1 MDNVK
6 GLTGLANLGN
16 TCYLNATMQ
25 ILAHTKLFNNLL
37 DTINKKQLKNSNKN
51 ELIFEW
57 DNLRQLMWDKN
68 CTINPQRWVSC
79 VKEFAKCKN
88 NGLFL
93 SDEQNDISE
102 FLLFLFESFHDTLKK
117 KVKIEVTGNVKTT
130 QDRLAVKC
138 YNMLKLQYKNDYSEI
153 FNIFYGIKYVEIKDL
168 NDKSLSV
175 NPDLFLFLDLNIPK
189 KKKVSL
195 YDCLDLYFQE
205 EYLTGDNQY
214 YYEKNKAKIDAKKK
228 LNIWSFPEVLIIIIQ
243 RFEINYKT
251 QNISKNNSNIGIEIE
266 HLDLNKYVKGYN
278 NANNIYSL
286 YGVCNY
292 IGNINCGHYTATIKN
307 NDNWYN
313 YDDETISLLNNNN
326 IITNKAYCLFYQKN

>member
-1 MDNVK
+1 
-6 GLTGLANLGN
+6 
-16 TCYLNATMQ
+16 
-25 ILAHTKLFNNLL
+25 
-37 DTINKKQLKNSNKN
+37 
-51 ELIFEW
+51 
-57 DNLRQLMWDKN
+57 
-68 CTINPQRWVSC
+68 
-79 VKEFAKCKN
+79 
-88 NGLFL
+88 
-93 SDEQNDISE
+93 
-102 FLLFLFESFHDTLKK
+102 
-117 KVKIEVTGNVKTT
+117 
-130 QDRLAVKC
+130 
-138 YNMLKLQYKNDYSEI
+138 MLKLQYKNDYSEI

-189 KKKVSL
+189 KKNVSL

-214 YYEKNKAKIDAKKK
+214 YYEKNKTKIDAKKK
-228 LNIWSFPEVLIIIIQ
+228 LNMWSFPEVLIIIIQ

-251 QNISKNNSNIGIEIE
+251 QNISKNNSNIDIEIE
-266 HLDLNKYVKGYN
+266 NLDLNKYVKGYD

-292 IGNINCGHYTATIKN
+292 IGNINSGHYTATIKN